1 MRPRVMQS
9 AGWFWGATVKRPM
22 RALLIA
28 TCVLS
33 AGTVGSA
40 ASGTPQFVRIVCGTL
55 TVFVLPGFALTSTVR
70 PTRALSPAE
79 RLLASVG
86 LSVAISTSA
95 AVLLAALTIG
105 LTRSSFAVLMGAL
118 TVVLVMVAGARL
130 SSEMVGDNRE
140 AQER

>member
-40 ASGTPQFVRIVCGTL
+40 ASGTPDVVRIVCGTL
-55 TVFVLPGFALTSTVR
+55 TVFVLPGFALATAAR
-70 PTRALSPAE
+70 PTRALSPDE
-79 RLLASVG
+79 LLLASVG
-86 LSVAISTSA
+86 LSLATSTSA
-95 AVLLAALTIG
+95 ALLLAALPIG
-105 LTRSSFAVLMGAL
+105 LTRISFAILLGAL
-118 TVVLVMVAGARL
+118 TIVLVMVATARL
-130 SSEMVGDNRE
+130 SSGAVRDDGKAQRE
-140 AQER
+140 